1 MEMATHCMRLVA
13 FTACTASLVAS
24 GASTEPALLSVAL
37 GASAWALETFI
48 DLTESDGSVVVVEL
62 RRPCGASA
70 FAIAHAFW

>member
-1 MEMATHCMRLVA
+1 MEMAVYCVVLVA
-13 FTACTASLVAS
+13 FTAFIASLLAS
-24 GASTEPALLSVAL
+24 GASASPALVSGAL

-70 FAIAHAFW
+70 PSIAHAFW